1 VIRVEAAKVIA
12 QEAANLIAEGAA
24 KVIAP
29 IGPAAHHDERRGR
42 PN

>member
-1 VIRVEAAKVIA
+1 VIAVEAAKVIA
-12 QEAANLIAEGAA
+12 EGAAKLIAQGAA

-29 IGPAAHHDERRGR
+29 VCCAAKASDARGR